1 MDKAMKTPYPL
12 STDYPLL
19 FDLIQDG
26 SMIFGMMKYLNQDIP
41 AMIFKKDGYW
51 IGSEFGTFENEKST
65 REQFAAMCES
75 VNLKWIKP

>member
-1 MDKAMKTPYPL
+1 MKTPYPL

-26 SMIFGMMKYLNQDIP
+26 SVIFGMMKHLDRDIP
-41 AMIFKKDGYW
+41 AMIYKKDGYR
-51 IGSEFGTFENEKST
+51 IDSEFGTFANENST
-65 REQFAAMCES
+65 PERFAAMCGS